1 MIVIYTKFHANL
13 PPTLPPPGYDGKI
26 PPPTP
31 AFPAFEL
38 NTERY
43 GVSPRIQSE
52 CGKMRTRITPNTDT
66 FQAVNVKQRALYLEQ
81 LLDLTMSCLSQY
93 QS

>member
-1 MIVIYTKFHANL
+1 MIVIYAKFHAHCTFL
-13 PPTLPPPGYDGKI
+13 LGEISSGKFTPPPGYDGKI
-26 PPPTP
+26 PPSTP

-43 GVSPRIQSE
+43 GE
-52 CGKMRTRITPNTDT
+52 MRTRITPNTDT

-81 LLDLTMSCLSQY
+81 LLDLTMSRLSQY

>member
-1 MIVIYTKFHANL
+1 MIVIYAKFHAHCTFL
-13 PPTLPPPGYDGKI
+13 LGEISSGKFTPPPGYDGKI
-26 PPPTP
+26 PPSTP

-66 FQAVNVKQRALYLEQ
+66 FQAVCK
-81 LLDLTMSCLSQY
+81 MG
-93 QS
+93 